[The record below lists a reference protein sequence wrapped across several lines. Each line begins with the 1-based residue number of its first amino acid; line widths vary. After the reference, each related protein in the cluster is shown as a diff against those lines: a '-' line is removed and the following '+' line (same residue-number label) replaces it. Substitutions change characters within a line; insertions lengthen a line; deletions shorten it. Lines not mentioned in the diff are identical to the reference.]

1 MQTAPPQTV
10 EPVGY
15 ELDLALWSE
24 TQAQALERR
33 DASLLDWENL
43 AEEIRAMSR
52 SDRRAIKSNLKLL
65 LIHLF
70 KWALQPERRSTS
82 WKLTI
87 RNSRTAIQELL
98 AESPS
103 LRQYPTEVFEDVLAD
118 AYLDALTEM
127 GMEDTSLRPN
137 WPLTDV
143 LNPNFLPEPVAP
155 QTSQL

>member
-1 MQTAPPQTV
+1 M
-10 EPVGY
+10 
-15 ELDLALWSE
+15 
-24 TQAQALERR
+24 
-33 DASLLDWENL
+33 
-43 AEEIRAMSR
+43 
-52 SDRRAIKSNLKLL
+52 
-65 LIHLF
+65 
-70 KWALQPERRSTS
+70 
-82 WKLTI
+82 
-87 RNSRTAIQELL
+87 L